1 MKRFSFRLQRV
12 LELRRT
18 QLAAAETA
26 WQALAGQQRRLR
38 QEIVQAGEA
47 SLEVLRAS
55 STSDA
60 ISGATL
66 KATAGHLAALALKT
80 ESLQSTVRE
89 LATRQEQEWPG
100 IVELRRKVKLLEKLR
115 ARRLDHYQ
123 READRALEAEASELH
138 LIRKFGAGRPR
149 SAPGGAG

>member
-1 MKRFSFRLQRV
+1 MMNPNDQKMLG
-12 LELRRT
+12 EL
-18 QLAAAETA
+18 LVAGGLLDPDDLDS
-26 WQALAGQQRRLR
+26 ALAEQQRRLR
-38 QEIVQAGEA
+38 QEIIQAGES

-55 STSDA
+55 STGDA

-80 ESLQSTVRE
+80 ESLQRTAEE
-89 LATRQEQEWPG
+89 LATRQEEEWRG

-123 READRALEAEASELH
+123 REAGKALEAEASELY
-138 LIRKFGAGRPR
+138 LIRKFGGGRPR
-149 SAPGGAG
+149 SAPSGAG